1 MSVKWSYI
9 GPLGPGDMLDW
20 GRSGGGNIPRSGTLP
35 DIEDLTI
42 YQMISGLVTSGR
54 YGGQIID
61 YDAYG
66 LKVSGAD
73 LRHIIETCYQSQP
86 EMLGT
91 PVIVQYLAYADKLP
105 PDQFVAF
112 VAVAM

>member
-1 MSVKWSYI
+1 MKWSYV
-9 GPLGPGDMLDW
+9 GLLGPGDQLDW
-20 GRSGGGNIPRSGTLP
+20 GRSAGGNIPPSGTLP
-35 DIEDLTI
+35 DIDNLSVYQTI
-42 YQMISGLVTSGR
+42 SRHVTEGR
-54 YGGQIID
+54 YGGQVVD

-66 LKVSGAD
+66 LKVNGAN
-73 LRHIIETCYQSQP
+73 LRYIIETCYQSQP

-105 PDQFVAF
+105 SNQFVAF

>member
-1 MSVKWSYI
+1 MSMKWSYV
-9 GPLGPGDMLDW
+9 GPLGPGDHLDW
-20 GRSGGGNIPRSGTLP
+20 GRSAGGNIPPSGALP
-35 DIEDLTI
+35 DIDDLSV
-42 YQMISGLVTSGR
+42 YQMISRLVTEGR
-54 YGGQIID
+54 YSGQIVD

-66 LKVSGAD
+66 LKVSGTD

-86 EMLGT
+86 EMLRT
-91 PVIVQYLAYADKLP
+91 PVIAQYLDYADRLP